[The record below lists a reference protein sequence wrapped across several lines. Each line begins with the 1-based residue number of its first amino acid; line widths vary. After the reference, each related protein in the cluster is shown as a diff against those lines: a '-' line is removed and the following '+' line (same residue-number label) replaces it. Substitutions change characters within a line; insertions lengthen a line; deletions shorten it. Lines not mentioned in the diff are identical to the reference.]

1 MSLRPDTPGQYG
13 FAVEKDFPARR
24 RKKPHSHARQC
35 RLAAPGLAHQA
46 ERLAATYGKRYA
58 IHCANFAPHSPEHTL
73 PHRKRTAHITKIKKR
88 RRGGRHAYPRLKRE
102 TEKRQ
107 TRKSA
112 SILVP
117 FLVKKLVFTIKN
129 EKHRQPPTL
138 FAFCY
143 GSFTS
148 TSNKARKT
156 MKRIASCCLPPACW
170 RLPSLLEK
178 PKRKDLPCPTSAPEA
193 RLSPAAWLPART
205 ILPPW
210 LGTPLGSLSSPVPK

>member
-1 MSLRPDTPGQYG
+1 MSGLQPHAAQDFAHTLLTLRRRRAYGHQRLGNGRTDPQPGIQRRKRILKDHLQPAGIPCVIAARHAGQYG
-13 FAVEKDFPARR
+13 FTVEKDFPARR

-88 RRGGRHAYPRLKRE
+88 RRGGRHAYSEAEKE

-117 FLVKKLVFTIKN
+117 FLVKKLVFY
-129 EKHRQPPTL
+129 H
-138 FAFCY
+138 
-143 GSFTS
+143 
-148 TSNKARKT
+148 
-156 MKRIASCCLPPACW
+156 
-170 RLPSLLEK
+170 
-178 PKRKDLPCPTSAPEA
+178 
-193 RLSPAAWLPART
+193 
-205 ILPPW
+205 
-210 LGTPLGSLSSPVPK
+210 